1 MTYLILLLL
10 ALVLAN
16 SPWFSPRLF
25 FIIPVKQQLKHA
37 GWCLLELVVLYFVM
51 GLIARYAESVTM
63 GQVAPQ
69 KWEFYATTACVFLVF
84 SFPGFIYRFLWQR

>member
-10 ALVLAN
+10 ALVIAN

-25 FIIPVKQQLKHA
+25 LIIPVKQQPKHA

-51 GLIARYAESVTM
+51 GAIARYAESVTM

>member
-1 MTYLILLLL
+1 MTYIILLLL

-16 SPWFSPRLF
+16 TPWVSTRLF
-25 FIIPVKQQLKHA
+25 LIIPIRQQPKRA

-51 GLIARYAESVTM
+51 GGISRYAESVTM

-69 KWEFYATTACVFLVF
+69 KWEFYATTACLFIVF
-84 SFPGFIYRFLWQR
+84 SFPGFVYRFLYQR

>member
-1 MTYLILLLL
+1 MTYIILLLL

-25 FIIPVKQQLKHA
+25 FIFPVNPQPKHA

-51 GLIARYAESVTM
+51 GGIALYAENVTM

-69 KWEFYATTACVFLVF
+69 KWEFYATTVCVFLVF
-84 SFPGFIYRFLWQR
+84 SFPGFVYRFLYKR

>member
-1 MTYLILLLL
+1 
-10 ALVLAN
+10 
-16 SPWFSPRLF
+16 
-25 FIIPVKQQLKHA
+25 
-37 GWCLLELVVLYFVM
+37 LELVVLYFVM
-51 GLIARYAESVTM
+51 GAIARYAESVTM